1 MSEAVTPERLL
12 ARAEAHLK
20 ESLVVKEAFLSGHM
34 QSVVDLGLAI
44 ATAFQNGHKLLI
56 AGNGGSAA
64 DAQHMAAELV
74 VRLTSAFERQA
85 LPAIALT
92 TDSSLVTACS
102 NDYGYEFIF
111 SRQIEAFGQ
120 EGDVFL
126 GISTSGNSGNVIKA
140 LEVAKERGVVTAVL
154 SGKTGGKLKGMADY
168 SVLVPSGVTAHVQ
181 ECHITAIHVLC
192 DIIECC
198 YCGKE

>member
-1 MSEAVTPERLL
+1 MSNEAMSERLL

-20 ESLVVKEAFLSGHM
+20 ESLKVKEAFLNDHM
-34 QSVVDLGLAI
+34 KSLVDLGVAI
-44 ATAFQNGHKLLI
+44 ATAFQSGHKLLI

-120 EGDVFL
+120 KGDVFL
-126 GISTSGNSGNVIKA
+126 GISTSGNSGNVVKA
-140 LEVAKERGVVTAVL
+140 LEAAKEKGVVTAVL
-154 SGKTGGKLKGMADY
+154 SGRTGGKLKGMADY
-168 SVLVPSGVTAHVQ
+168 SVLVPSDVTAHIQ
-181 ECHITAIHVLC
+181 ECHITGIHVLC